1 MKKPQRTKKKKVV
14 TLSTLSRD
22 IEDVNPEWYFFR
34 CLFFYRA
41 EISFVR
47 RAKLFAH
54 LEVLWITMA
63 ASRQPRR
70 QPPMRYSTKCG
81 LMLMVDGRFLFIAFQ
96 LETAAKSERRVER
109 MLPLFFS
116 FLEKRLIRFM
126 AYRIKKKRNLS
137 KYTLYVREYVF
148 QCDWWLR
155 FVNSSRLLYE
165 FRFLREMF
173 GIHNNHYFF
182 EIFIKTILFFNFNN
196 CVSIKI

>member
-81 LMLMVDGRFLFIAFQ
+81 LILMVGGRFLFIAFQ

-109 MLPLFFS
+109 MLPLFFFFFRKTFNAIYGVS
-116 FLEKRLIRFM
+116 D
-126 AYRIKKKRNLS
+126 KKKKEIWVNIH
-137 KYTLYVREYVF
+137 YTWE
-148 QCDWWLR
+148 
-155 FVNSSRLLYE
+155 N
-165 FRFLREMF
+165 
-173 GIHNNHYFF
+173 
-182 EIFIKTILFFNFNN
+182 TFFNAIDDYDLWIHLDYYTNFDF
-196 CVSIKI
+196 

>member
-1 MKKPQRTKKKKVV
+1 VKKPQRTKKKKVV

-126 AYRIKKKRNLS
+126 AYRIKKKEIWV
-137 KYTLYVREYVF
+137 KIHYTWE
-148 QCDWWLR
+148 
-155 FVNSSRLLYE
+155 N
-165 FRFLREMF
+165 
-173 GIHNNHYFF
+173 
-182 EIFIKTILFFNFNN
+182 TFFNAIDDYDLWIHLDYYTNFDF
-196 CVSIKI
+196 